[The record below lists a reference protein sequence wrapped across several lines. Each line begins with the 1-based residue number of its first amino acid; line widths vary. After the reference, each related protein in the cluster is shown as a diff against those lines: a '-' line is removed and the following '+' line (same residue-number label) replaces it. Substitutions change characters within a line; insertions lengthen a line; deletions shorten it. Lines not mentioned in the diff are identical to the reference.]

1 LVVALE
7 QLEELPGDDA
17 LQASP
22 DLAGGPALGGPA
34 GSVGAGQWVIA
45 QAGLGDGVQGAV
57 ELPVPGPVRAGD
69 GCAAQTKLGSD

>member
-1 LVVALE
+1 LKSCR
-7 QLEELPGDDA
+7 GDEA

-22 DLAGGPALGGPA
+22 DLAGGLALGGPA

-57 ELPVPGPVRAGD
+57 ELPVPDRF
-69 GCAAQTKLGSD
+69 SR